1 MNILSIRSSCIR
13 RFSVPLTFMNYS
25 SRFYRNK
32 RALSKKKS
40 KQTENAIS
48 SEFILLRKILSERFL
63 TNNKLKDKIEALSTE
78 YFNGSKGALS
88 NHFAYTGLNPEF
100 FKIICELQKLRRE
113 YKHRYTKQ
121 RELDPSDIEFV
132 PHLADGV
139 AENCVV
145 SLKEHIDRFKNGKSR
160 ITNFEF
166 NLLRR
171 KLRTFSEKLRENN
184 ELRDLLNSTAME
196 TEPIFSMIELNSFFD
211 GVQTSLGASPRDF
224 LFTPIING
232 VPIKLTYIDG
242 VLNSAV
248 ATGFAK
254 EQDIIDLI
262 RKMSKIPQIIRDTKS
277 VITVFGYL
285 FLHISDFNKL
295 NLERKRNG
303 QQYWLDTRTAI
314 AHAILNSEEPNKT
327 LELKLRSCFDRY
339 TTSSNNEEKSLTAI
353 IQYLACKGF
362 PVIQNRKYTMKGD
375 GMLYK
380 DMPDILTRFAQ
391 LSFEN
396 DGVLIQVNNI
406 NERKIL
412 KVKDC
417 HYHFVPQFNTT
428 KITRIDHKVLPEG
441 LVIAIIYI
449 EPINI
454 GGKTINTFSID
465 NKSWF
470 LECDLR
476 VDDQVIISSQPN
488 MPPRFVRSLKNS
500 LSPIVEFPTSCP
512 KCNAALSEIQTSD
525 GTLVAYCST
534 HLSCVND
541 SLDSIAHFCGRCGLN
556 IPSMSN
562 SVISELIKKFK
573 IVSIPDIFLL
583 SASDYDS
590 MESISFEDFEK
601 LLVEIQAARHTTLQR
616 FIYALNIPSIT
627 FLMAEELAYMAGT
640 IDRLSKMAPE
650 EFSGTEYLGKQNIK
664 HIQAFFADSKKSKE
678 IEDLLANGVIISEP
692 SKEMMRLCYKKL
704 VSYDIDDYKAVVQ
717 KIQECNRNYSVSDYE
732 FDLLNKTA
740 KRIEELHP
748 EWTISRLPA
757 ENHKRELVDREDPIR
772 KLTKT
777 YFAGELKRFCEAIKD
792 GDIVVEPKVNGVAC
806 TLEYKNGELVHAFTR
821 HDGKRGYNVSD
832 YIMNIQNVPK
842 KLRENFSGMV
852 RGELFFLEKD
862 FKQINSERLRSG
874 LGPYIDA
881 LSLVVGSLGSKRN
894 TPQIYSGIQFY
905 AYLVVASKLSQSDLH
920 GYLKKLGFSNP
931 HVPFKLLQSSD
942 AIKYATDI
950 SARRNEFPM
959 NIDGMVLKA
968 NVSNPK
974 IDKKYPMSA
983 CAYKFQ
989 LETLTTTLQ
998 KVNFNLTQT
1007 GILSAVAEIKP
1018 ITFSNNRTA
1027 YRLYIRDNRILRT
1040 LCEGDTLSVCYS
1052 GGTVPVLHSVKE
1064 GKRSPGAV
1072 PVEIPTNCPTCKQV
1086 LTHKKCG
1093 TLQCTNERCG
1103 GVSLPA
1109 ILHFAATM
1117 KIGNPSVI
1125 QELVSVGLISKISD
1139 FYTLLPE
1146 DLSDNTNLSLEEI
1159 QPLYLSIECSKN
1171 NPFFQFLMALNI
1183 EGVGEVSTQQIAKAF
1198 PSLAE
1203 LARATSQDL
1212 QISGIKIQI
1221 AEKVIQYFRSN
1232 KDEIAA
1238 LIKFGILKNTDQNT
1252 VQQPVAL
1259 SDWRQISHRF
1269 KERES
1274 SVSNL
1279 IKTVLDVMEKNIVAN
1294 RQDLLALS
1302 EARSIATDRRELD
1315 RLVYQI
1321 QRTWKNNTKLSTI
1334 MKQYLINAITPPPS
1348 N

>member
-1 MNILSIRSSCIR
+1 MNVLSIRASNIR
-13 RFSVPLTFMNYS
+13 KFSAPLSLINYS
-25 SRFYRNK
+25 LRFYTNK
-32 RALSKKKS
+32 QSSSHKKS
-40 KQTENAIS
+40 TQIDVG
-48 SEFILLRKILSERFL
+48 EFTMLRKILSERFL
-63 TNNKLKDKIEALSTE
+63 TNNKLKDKIDAICAQ

-100 FKIICELQKLRRE
+100 FKFICELQKLRRT
-113 YKHRYTKQ
+113 YTHRYTKQ

-132 PHLADGV
+132 PSQQDGV
-139 AENCVV
+139 PENCVAA
-145 SLKEHIDRFKNGKSR
+145 LKEHIERFKNGKSR

-166 NLLRR
+166 NLLIR

-184 ELRDLLNSTAME
+184 ALRDLLGSITME
-196 TEPIFSMIELNSFFD
+196 TEPIFSMMELNSFFD
-211 GVQTSLGASPRDF
+211 GVQNSLGASPRDF
-224 LFTPIING
+224 LFSPIING

-262 RKMSKIPQIIRDTKS
+262 RKMSKIPQIIKDTKS
-277 VITVFGYL
+277 VITVFGHL
-285 FLHISDFNKL
+285 FLHISDFNRL

-303 QQYWLDTRTAI
+303 QQYWIDTRTAI

-327 LELKLRSCFDRY
+327 LELKLRSCFERY
-339 TTSSNNEEKSLTAI
+339 TTSSNNEEKSLSAI

-362 PVIQNRKYTMKGD
+362 PVIHNRKYTMRGD

-396 DGVLIQVNNI
+396 DGILIQVNNI

-412 KVKDC
+412 KAKDC
-417 HYHFVPQFNTT
+417 RYHFVPQFNTT

-441 LVIAIIYI
+441 LIISIIYI

-454 GGKTINTFSID
+454 GGKTISTFSIN
-465 NKSWF
+465 NKSSF
-470 LECDLR
+470 LESDIR

-488 MPPRFVRSLKNS
+488 MPPRFLRSLKNS

-512 KCNAALSEIQTSD
+512 KCNAALSEIQASD

-541 SLDSIAHFCGRCGLN
+541 SLGSVAHFCGRCGLN

-573 IVSIPDIFLL
+573 IVSIADIFLL
-583 SASDYDS
+583 SAGDYDS

-601 LLVEIQAARHTTLQR
+601 LLMEIQAARHTTLQR
-616 FIYALNIPSIT
+616 FIYALNIPTIT
-627 FLMAEELAYMAGT
+627 FLMAEELSYMAGT

-650 EFSGTEYLGKQNIK
+650 EFSGSEYLSKQNIK
-664 HIQAFFADSKKSKE
+664 NIQAFFADSKRRRE

-692 SKEMMRLCYKKL
+692 SKEMMKLCYKKL
-704 VSYDIDDYKAVVQ
+704 DSYTVDDYKAVVQ
-717 KIQECNRNYSVSDYE
+717 KIKECNRNYSVSDYE

-740 KRIEELHP
+740 KRIEDLHP

-792 GDIVVEPKVNGVAC
+792 ADIVVEPKVNGVAC
-806 TLEYKNGELVHAFTR
+806 MLEYTNGELKHAFTR
-821 HDGKRGYNVSD
+821 HDGKRGYDVSD

-852 RGELFFLEKD
+852 RGELFFLDKD

-881 LSLVVGSLGSKRN
+881 LSLVVGSLSSKRN

-920 GYLKKLGFSNP
+920 GYLKKLGFNNP
-931 HVPFKLLQSSD
+931 HVPFKLFQSADS
-942 AIKYATDI
+942 AVKYATDI

-968 NVSNPK
+968 NVSSPK

-1007 GILSAVAEIKP
+1007 GVLSAVAEIKP

-1064 GKRSPGAV
+1064 GKRSAEAV
-1072 PVEIPTNCPTCKQV
+1072 PIEIPTNCPTCNQV

-1103 GVSLPA
+1103 GVSLPS

-1146 DLSDNTNLSLEEI
+1146 DLCDNTSLSPEEI
-1159 QPLYLSIECSKN
+1159 QPLYLSMECSKN
-1171 NPFFQFLMALNI
+1171 NPFSQFLMALNI
-1183 EGVGEVSTQQIAKAF
+1183 DGIGEISAKQIATAF

-1203 LARATSQDL
+1203 LSRATSQDL
-1212 QISGIKIQI
+1212 QISGIKIHI
-1221 AEKVIQYFRSN
+1221 AEKIVQYFRSN

-1238 LIKFGILKNTDQNT
+1238 LIKFGILKNADQNNIE
-1252 VQQPVAL
+1252 QPAAL
-1259 SDWRQISHRF
+1259 PDWRQISHSF

-1274 SVSNL
+1274 GVSNL
-1279 IKTVLDVMEKNIVAN
+1279 IKTVLDVMEKNTVAN

-1302 EARSIATDRRELD
+1302 EARSIETDRRELD

-1321 QRTWKNNTKLSTI
+1321 QRTWKNNTKLSSI
-1334 MKQYLINAITPPPS
+1334 MKQYLINATSPPPS